1 MGRGYLGGVSEAQ
14 QPIRVSD
21 RDRERYQQVLTT
33 AYAEGRLDE
42 LELEERLS
50 GVLEAKFETELAPLV
65 TDLPA
70 GRDLAVADAGSA
82 ASPVAE
88 RVVAQSD
95 DHGRGIGTA
104 FMTAPIVCTA
114 IYAMTDFG
122 GYFWPMWVWLGC
134 SIPAVATLLAR
145 R

>member
-1 MGRGYLGGVSEAQ
+1 MSEAQ
-14 QPIRVSD
+14 RSIRVSD

-42 LELEERLS
+42 SELEERLS
-50 GVLEAKFETELAPLV
+50 GVLGAKFELELAPLV
-65 TDLPA
+65 ADLPA
-70 GRDLAVADAGSA
+70 GRDLADAGSA
-82 ASPVAE
+82 ASPVIPE
-88 RVVAQSD
+88 RVVTQSD
-95 DHGRGIGTA
+95 DHGRGVGLA

-134 SIPAVATLLAR
+134 SIPALATLLAR